1 VVEIIRCLPGFCLN
15 LLFGLSLAGL
25 RILAAC
31 ITFTQKITANL
42 SIPMKKNL
50 LLYLSALAL
59 LSSSLFSCQSLS
71 KLSSLPSP
79 KEAQSH
85 SATPL
90 ANADPLTVEPGQSAA
105 TSQQSPAMQS
115 DELQADAS
123 VDPTYVPEASTAKAA
138 ERKHRIQEQMQKLS
152 PKMKASLQQAQEV
165 LKSNQADRAAGKKI
179 SRAAKK
185 QERRALKS
193 VFREARNTAS
203 DDQFVAEV
211 ILAVLLP
218 PLGVYLHEDDVND
231 RFWIAFAGWAA
242 GIIFIFAIPVLG
254 WLLLVATIAYAL
266 LVVTDSI

>member
-1 VVEIIRCLPGFCLN
+1 
-15 LLFGLSLAGL
+15 
-25 RILAAC
+25 
-31 ITFTQKITANL
+31 
-42 SIPMKKNL
+42 MKKHFL
-50 LLYLSALAL
+50 SYLSALAL

-79 KEAQSH
+79 KKVQSH
-85 SATPL
+85 SATAL
-90 ANADPLTVEPGQSAA
+90 ADADPLIVEPGQSAA
-105 TSQQSPAMQS
+105 TSQQSHTMQA
-115 DELQADAS
+115 DDLQADAKA
-123 VDPTYVPEASTAKAA
+123 DPTYAQEANTAKDTD
-138 ERKHRIQEQMQKLS
+138 RKQRIQEQMQQLS

-165 LKSNQADRAAGKKI
+165 LKSNQADREAGKKI